1 MCSGVA
7 IVIYYVFRNMVNKLG
22 QVLKLYWW
30 EKMDRLGKTPRPL
43 SPNPARGGRTRI
55 TQAPAQRMS
64 CHTMQECS
72 VSPNAFLANLS
83 GADLSKHL

>member
-1 MCSGVA
+1 MFVC
-7 IVIYYVFRNMVNKLG
+7 VFRNMVNKLG

-55 TQAPAQRMS
+55 TQAQAQRM
-64 CHTMQECS
+64 
-72 VSPNAFLANLS
+72 
-83 GADLSKHL
+83 

>member
-30 EKMDRLGKTPRPL
+30 EKMDRLGKTARPL

-55 TQAPAQRMS
+55 TQAPAQRTS
-64 CHTMQECS
+64 CVTPCRNA
-72 VSPNAFLANLS
+72 VSHQMRSWQTSLVLT
-83 GADLSKHL
+83 